1 MFLCKKCGQVFNDNV
16 SKHGKAKTPDRKLEY
31 FPCDGE
37 VVNTEISKIK
47 RKRRTQ
53 YLISAFESR

>member
-31 FPCDGE
+31 FPCDSE
-37 VVNTEISKIK
+37 VEPIK
-47 RKRRTQ
+47 LLKGRGKRTKVHI
-53 YLISAFESR
+53 LI